1 MLASREIGGVRV
13 HCVALYVVVVLAI
26 ILYGWFIRRNRLRD
40 PLARQIYF
48 HPLCQDLD
56 GWSAT
61 HLLFFATLGVLF
73 PGKYLQFLVVG
84 VGWEVI
90 ETILGQNE
98 LKVSGHRLQLMGDQD
113 EDGNPTGK
121 QDAYWY
127 GRCSDILV
135 DVVGYTLGSTWAEK
149 YWPAAACSSGRG
161 AVRAGPG
168 TSGRPEGVLYPSWV

>member
-1 MLASREIGGVRV
+1 MFASREIGGVKV
-13 HCVALYVVVVLAI
+13 HCVALYIVVIIVI
-26 ILYGWFIRRNRLRD
+26 ILHGWFIRKHHVRD
-40 PLARQIYF
+40 PLARQIYY

-61 HLLFFATLGVLF
+61 HLIFFGILGVLF
-73 PGKYLQFLVVG
+73 PGKNLQFLVIG
-84 VGWEVI
+84 IGREVV

-98 LKVSGHRLQLMGDQD
+98 IKIAGRRLQLIGDQD
-113 EDGNPTGK
+113 ENGYPTGK

-149 YWPAAACSSGRG
+149 YWPNPPQKGAAT
-161 AVRAGPG
+161 RARDPRPG
-168 TSGRPEGVLYPSWV
+168 VIYPTWV